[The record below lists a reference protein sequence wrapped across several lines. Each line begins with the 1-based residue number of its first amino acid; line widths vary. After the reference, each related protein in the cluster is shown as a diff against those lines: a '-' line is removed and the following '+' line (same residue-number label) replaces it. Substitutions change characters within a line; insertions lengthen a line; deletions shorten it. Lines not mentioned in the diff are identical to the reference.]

1 MTITTQCVKPNVF
14 KGAIIEKELLQNGSI
29 RLKFTKM
36 GSRIFVELGGI
47 TSVQSYVFNPT
58 TKKQQKM
65 NQFFIERY
73 VKNSISSKQ
82 LIEKLFSK

>member
-1 MTITTQCVKPNVF
+1 MTITTQCVKPNIF
-14 KGAIIEKELLQNGSI
+14 GGSIFEKEFLQFGSI
-29 RLKFTKM
+29 ILKFIKM
-36 GSRIFVELGGI
+36 QNCIFVELGGI

-73 VKNSISSKQ
+73 VNNCIDPELLMNQ
-82 LIEKLFSK
+82 LFSK

>member
-1 MTITTQCVKPNVF
+1 MTITTQCVKPNIF
-14 KGAIIEKELLQNGSI
+14 SGSILENELLQNGSI

-36 GSRIFVELGGI
+36 PSCILVELGGR

-65 NQFFIERY
+65 NQLFIERY
-73 VKNSISSKQ
+73 VNNSISSKQ